1 MSAHG
6 ICGVARAACGG
17 AGVHRLLRL
26 QSMASQCAP
35 HQGSAVVLTASCYDL
50 LPPPS
55 WSHLVL
61 QRLGT
66 QLRQRQHNETCYHL
80 SLVVDDEFCPGRCAA
95 LMPPDSSLAVSATC
109 HDFASSLHSPIA
121 VNAQQLPG
129 TNWRRFRDRHG
140 KEQSIIQHALL
151 NRNVLHTVS
160 SLEQRG
166 FKRIWYVEMDVAFTG
181 NWGDLLRRYD
191 APPMDSIDILSPD
204 PLGECSTTDS
214 FCSKTMWSG
223 NLPDHTYHGS
233 TYNKARARDS
243 PSNTPGARA
252 DGRACPCSPPPA
264 RSDPALPRPLF
275 WETGAAGAFKARE
288 GPRGTCRAAVA
299 DAMHAPPAGMHD
311 TDARRGELRRPVE
324 LLHHLRLRLARASP
338 LEHAPAR
345 KCPSQR
351 RRSIAAAAASWTRGR
366 SRRSGAHPRARA
378 LRHKAA
384 APDEAREGACEQ
396 PHGLRG
402 GPFDEMGQVVETRRV
417 TIVGS

>member
-1 MSAHG
+1 M
-6 ICGVARAACGG
+6 R
-17 AGVHRLLRL
+17 RLLRL

-80 SLVVDDEFCPGRCAA
+80 ALVVDDEFCPGRCAA
-95 LMPPDSSLAVSATC
+95 LMPPGSSLAASATC

-121 VNAQQLPG
+121 VNARQLPG

-151 NRNVLHTVS
+151 NRNVLHTMS

-191 APPMDSIDILSPD
+191 APPLDSIDILSPD
-204 PLGECSTTDS
+204 PLGACSTTDS

-233 TYNKARARDS
+233 TYNKARARGS
-243 PSNTPGARA
+243 PSYTPGARA
-252 DGRACPCSPPPA
+252 DGRAFPPL
-264 RSDPALPRPLF
+264 RPRDQIQLF
-275 WETGAAGAFKARE
+275 LVRFSGRLVRLVLSKLAKGL
-288 GPRGTCRAAVA
+288 VA
-299 DAMHAPPAGMHD
+299 H
-311 TDARRGELRRPVE
+311 VE
-324 LLHHLRLRLARASP
+324 LLWPTLCTHHLQECTIKMLD
-338 LEHAPAR
+338 
-345 KCPSQR
+345 
-351 RRSIAAAAASWTRGR
+351 AADFGDPWNCCTTCDSAL
-366 SRRSGAHPRARA
+366 RA
-378 LRHKAA
+378 LRHWSTLLLGN
-384 APDEAREGACEQ
+384 ARRSGGDRLRLPPLPLLGPEGALGGAEHTTERERYDTKLLHPMKLEKARVNNLTSCEGALSMKWVRWLK
-396 PHGLRG
+396 PG
-402 GPFDEMGQVVETRRV
+402 E
-417 TIVGS
+417 

>member
-66 QLRQRQHNETCYHL
+66 QLRQRQHHETCYHL
-80 SLVVDDEFCPGRCAA
+80 ALVVDDEFCPGRCAA
-95 LMPPDSSLAVSATC
+95 LMPPGSSLAASATC

-121 VNAQQLPG
+121 VNARHLPG

-140 KEQSIIQHALL
+140 EEQSIIQHALL
-151 NRNVLHTVS
+151 NRNVLHTLS
-160 SLEQRG
+160 SLEQR

-191 APPMDSIDILSPD
+191 APPLDSIDILSPD
-204 PLGECSTTDS
+204 PLAECSTTDS
-214 FCSKTMWSG
+214 FCSKTIWSG
-223 NLPDHTYHGS
+223 NLPDHTYHSS
-233 TYNKARARDS
+233 TYNKARARSS
-243 PSNTPGARA
+243 PSYTPGARA
-252 DGRACPCSPPPA
+252 DERAPVPLRPRAQIQLFLVRFYGRLVRVVLAKLAKGLVAHVELLWPTLCMHHLKECTIRTLDSA
-264 RSDPALPRPLF
+264 NFGDPL
-275 WETGAAGAFKARE
+275 
-288 GPRGTCRAAVA
+288 
-299 DAMHAPPAGMHD
+299 
-311 TDARRGELRRPVE
+311 E

-345 KCPSQR
+345 KGPSQR
-351 RRSIAAAAASWTRGR
+351 RRSIAAAAASRTRGR
-366 SRRSGAHPRARA
+366 SRRSGAHHRARA

-384 APDEAREGACEQ
+384 APDEAREGAGEQ
-396 PHGLRG
+396 PHVVRG
-402 GPFDEMGQVVETRRV
+402 GPFDEMGQVVETWRV